1 MPSFTHS
8 IQVDVDPDTAWQ
20 VLGDLAAID
29 RWIPGITKVELDG
42 MTRVCTF
49 ADGHTQH
56 EAILDYT
63 PATRSYRYTID
74 GGLPVADN
82 QGRFA
87 VEPTPRGA
95 TIVWE
100 SSFRALDPAAE
111 AEVSRLSEGH
121 SAGRARQPQDPH
133 RAALTRRRSRCHG
146 WRTARSYTAWV
157 DQVMRLPM
165 RCHGPAGLYRYRMA
179 RTAS

>member
-20 VLGDLAAID
+20 VLGDLTTVD
-29 RWIPGITKVELDG
+29 RWIPGITNVELDG

-56 EAILDYT
+56 ETILDYT

-87 VEPTPRGA
+87 VEPAPRGA

-111 AEVSRLSEGH
+111 AEISRLWAGMLPVVLGNLKTLIEDGSG
-121 SAGRARQPQDPH
+121 AGRTP
-133 RAALTRRRSRCHG
+133 
-146 WRTARSYTAWV
+146 RTARDPES
-157 DQVMRLPM
+157 R
-165 RCHGPAGLYRYRMA
+165 
-179 RTAS
+179 